1 MTNKMRLTRNSSN
14 KRKKSL
20 IFKLGN
26 EKMELDTIKGC
37 LSSKAAII
45 SSEKHSFRKDG
56 TKMKMYGRLTT
67 ILNGRPRFVI
77 STT

>member
-14 KRKKSL
+14 KKKRSL
-20 IFKLGN
+20 ISKLGN
-26 EKMELDTIKGC
+26 EKMVLDTIKGC
-37 LSSKAAII
+37 LSSKAAIV
-45 SSEKHSFRKDG
+45 SSEKHSFRRDG
-56 TKMKMYGRLTT
+56 TKTKMYGRLTT